1 MAFSMARKSA
11 LLLAERKKS
20 AAVLQGI
27 WQDRRM
33 SLLRRPH
40 THAAEPSIV
49 IDPVVFVPSDPALRA
64 QMRWQAIKRD
74 WLSYTA
80 IVLSA
85 AIVVVALADLRMRW
99 SRARSADPTALAQSH

>member
-1 MAFSMARKSA
+1 
-11 LLLAERKKS
+11 
-20 AAVLQGI
+20 
-27 WQDRRM
+27 M
-33 SLLRRPH
+33 SLLQRQH
-40 THAAEPSIV
+40 THAACEPSIV

-74 WLSYTA
+74 WLSYAA

-99 SRARSADPTALAQSH
+99 SRARTAGSVSAQVQSD

>member
-1 MAFSMARKSA
+1 
-11 LLLAERKKS
+11 
-20 AAVLQGI
+20 
-27 WQDRRM
+27 M
-33 SLLRRPH
+33 SLLRRQH

-74 WLSYTA
+74 WLSYAA

-85 AIVVVALADLRMRW
+85 AIVVIALADLQMRW
-99 SRARSADPTALAQSH
+99 SRARPGADSAETQSH